1 MLYRTDPLLSS
12 VQAIVSDLTQ
22 IEVSKEAGLSLFR
35 FPCLTLMADAQKIL
49 DEVVHGA
56 IKKMDPDYDKKSW
69 ADVS

>member
-1 MLYRTDPLLSS
+1 MKL
-12 VQAIVSDLTQ
+12 VC
-22 IEVSKEAGLSLFR
+22 SLFFL

>member
-1 MLYRTDPLLSS
+1 
-12 VQAIVSDLTQ
+12 
-22 IEVSKEAGLSLFR
+22 
-35 FPCLTLMADAQKIL
+35 MADAQKIL